1 MLFEKAIRAENFP
14 VILVPVFF
22 LGLGVVRLWQAK
34 QVKHDLGPT
43 RNIQRCPVS
52 RYCKPWT
59 GDADGD
65 PNLVECRPHCWNRGG
80 RRARP
85 DGRNLDAD
93 GMPELVLPA
102 HSYSEDT
109 RVDSSYII
117 STTELTVLDTLDG
130 KADYVIEL
138 DRTARHW
145 SD

>member
-1 MLFEKAIRAENFP
+1 MEASSRALPASAPSPVALMLTVTPE
-14 VILVPVFF
+14 
-22 LGLGVVRLWQAK
+22 
-34 QVKHDLGPT
+34 
-43 RNIQRCPVS
+43 VS
-52 RYCKPWT
+52 
-59 GDADGD
+59 
-65 PNLVECRPHCWNRGG
+65 VNRSLN
-80 RRARP
+80 
-85 DGRNLDAD
+85 DT
-93 GMPELVLPA
+93 PELVLPA

>member
-1 MLFEKAIRAENFP
+1 MDGDGLDDLLIKAVTGVYLITGATIMDAGSGSDSAATGSKRFAW
-14 VILVPVFF
+14 LDY
-22 LGLGVVRLWQAK
+22 GLGV
-34 QVKHDLGPT
+34 
-43 RNIQRCPVS
+43 
-52 RYCKPWT
+52 
-59 GDADGD
+59 GDVDG
-65 PNLVECRPHCWNRGG
+65 
-80 RRARP
+80 
-85 DGRNLDAD
+85 D